1 MDTTELYRQTRLRT
15 TELCRAHGG
24 NGSGSVP
31 ACPEWTVAEVVAHL
45 SGVCADILGGNLQ
58 GAGTNPWTE
67 QQVAARAGRSL
78 AELLDEWTELGAQVE
93 AALAGGLAPAQL
105 LFDTISHE
113 QDLRGALGRPGARD
127 DEALTVG
134 WSFVLDGLDVAVR
147 SAGAPALRIADGR
160 YDRVAGDG
168 EPAATLTLSPFEGVR
183 AMSGRRTAEE
193 IAAYDW
199 AGADPAPWTSL
210 FPFGPFSLS
219 PVSLDE

>member
-1 MDTTELYRQTRLRT
+1 M
-15 TELCRAHGG
+15 
-24 NGSGSVP
+24 
-31 ACPEWTVAEVVAHL
+31 
-45 SGVCADILGGNLQ
+45 CADILGGNLQ

-147 SAGAPALRIADGR
+147 SAGAPALRVVDG
-160 YDRVAGDG
+160 YADRVVGVG
-168 EPAATLTLSPFEGVR
+168 EPSATVTLSPFEGLR
-183 AMSGRRTAEE
+183 ATSGRRTAEE
-193 IAAYDW
+193 IAAYEW
-199 AGADPAPWTSL
+199 AGADPAPWVSA
-210 FPFGPFSLS
+210 FPIGPFHLS
-219 PVSLDE
+219 TVASTSSG